1 MHSHDTPVP
10 QWWPCFRHVFFFLR
24 MFRRLRRAVGHCNL
38 WQLHGRCRVSKVDG
52 MVTLRRSTL
61 QRSWHEDLQLS
72 GIVDD
77 YWLLS
82 LVPALKKYISF
93 MVLDLEKADILVR
106 VRSNLMILGRFW
118 VTMSW
123 FIFWFG
129 LVVLESY
136 HPSDKFQLSPNPK
149 LTLQK
154 TVIQDR
160 VPKPCSEC
168 LPWVEADGRPC
179 SFLTVG
185 GFSYCWNTWKKG
197 RRNTWKPTGH
207 TSKSQKH
214 TQSWWE
220 CEKQTECASSFCLCL
235 FSFRFCAFYY
245 CLWFA

>member
-24 MFRRLRRAVGHCNL
+24 MFRRRRRAVGHCNL

-52 MVTLRRSTL
+52 MVTIRRSKL

-72 GIVDD
+72 GIVAD

-93 MVLDLEKADILVR
+93 MVLDLETADILVR
-106 VRSNLMILGRFW
+106 VRRNLMSLGSFW

-136 HPSDKFQLSPNPK
+136 HPSDKSFHPRETLKKTYIYIFLFILYIYPI
-149 LTLQK
+149 LTLRK
-154 TVIQDR
+154 MVIQDR

-168 LPWVEADGRPC
+168 LPGVEADGRPC

-185 GFSYCWNTWKKG
+185 GFSYCLNTWKKG
-197 RRNTWKPTGH
+197 RRNTWKPTWR
-207 TSKSQKH
+207 TSKS
-214 TQSWWE
+214 
-220 CEKQTECASSFCLCL
+220 
-235 FSFRFCAFYY
+235 
-245 CLWFA
+245 